1 MSKALFI
8 GSRYL
13 VVYLLFI
20 AMLPCAATADEPPIV
35 ITAKTLIADNKNN
48 VVIFEGTV
56 VAKSKD
62 MTIYSDRMEVF
73 YANSMGEI
81 TKILAQGNVKT
92 IKDNRVIFSK
102 EATYLRQEEKVI
114 FTGEPRAV
122 DGENVVMGTE
132 IVYYIKEDRSVVKD
146 SRIVIKKRGQ

>member
-1 MSKALFI
+1 
-8 GSRYL
+8 
-13 VVYLLFI
+13 
-20 AMLPCAATADEPPIV
+20 MLPCATTAEEPPIV

-62 MTIYSDRMEVF
+62 LAIYSDRMDVS

-92 IKDNRVIFSK
+92 VKDNQVIFSK
-102 EATYLRQEEKVI
+102 EATYSKQEEKIV
-114 FTGEPRAV
+114 FTGEPRVV

-132 IVYYIKEDRSVVKD
+132 IIYYLKENRSIVKG
-146 SRIVIKKRGQ
+146 SRVVIKQKRE

>member
-1 MSKALFI
+1 MF
-8 GSRYL
+8 
-13 VVYLLFI
+13 
-20 AMLPCAATADEPPIV
+20 PCAITAEEPPII

-81 TKILAQGNVKT
+81 TKIFAQGNVKT
-92 IKDNRVIFSK
+92 IKDNHVIFSK
-102 EATYLRQEEKVI
+102 EATYSKQEEKII
-114 FTGEPRAV
+114 FTGEPRVV
-122 DGENVVMGTE
+122 DGENVVTGTE
-132 IVYYIKEDRSVVKD
+132 VIYYLKEDRSVVKS
-146 SRIVIKKRGQ
+146 SRVVIKKRGQ